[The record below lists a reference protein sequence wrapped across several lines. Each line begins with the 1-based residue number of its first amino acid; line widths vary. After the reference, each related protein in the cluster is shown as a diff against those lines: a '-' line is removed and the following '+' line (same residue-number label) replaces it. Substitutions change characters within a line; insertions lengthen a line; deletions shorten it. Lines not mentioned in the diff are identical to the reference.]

1 MSDTLDKLLDVAVD
15 QTTKALEPVVQGE
28 LVPAGKV
35 CSSLAPVVQEDP
47 KLEDDF
53 EVARKAMKDLIKKG
67 GEAADSAIMLA
78 QSLDE
83 PRGFRVVAE
92 MIQALVTANKELML
106 LHKTRK
112 ETIATVPPQQNASL
126 LPTGD
131 GSTVNI
137 DKAVFVGRA
146 SDLLRQI
153 RQIDAGQVDED

>member
-15 QTTKALEPVVQGE
+15 QTTKALEPITNTVQGE
-28 LVPAGKV
+28 LLHVPPSPPA
-35 CSSLAPVVQEDP
+35 LIQEDP

-112 ETIATVPPQQNASL
+112 DTITTVAPDNRSL

>member
-1 MSDTLDKLLDVAVD
+1 
-15 QTTKALEPVVQGE
+15 
-28 LVPAGKV
+28 
-35 CSSLAPVVQEDP
+35 
-47 KLEDDF
+47 
-53 EVARKAMKDLIKKG
+53 
-67 GEAADSAIMLA
+67 
-78 QSLDE
+78 
-83 PRGFRVVAE
+83 